1 MAEKVFE
8 PIVLEDLLYVLAE
21 AVEAYQVA
29 AMRDRSGY
37 IAHGYTAETLIEN
50 FPKYFSRQ
58 SSGKAKYIGKSADE
72 ILENYLEGL
81 GYNRNSQKW
90 YKLAQHVVDL
100 ATEEVKDVENY
111 LRETKAERRR
121 RNRSYNEGNVKG
133 NHPFHQTA

>member
-21 AVEAYQVA
+21 AVEAYEVA

-37 IAHGYTAETLIEN
+37 ISRGYTAETLIEN

-58 SSGKAKYIGKSADE
+58 SNGKAKYIGKSANE
-72 ILENYLEGL
+72 ILENYLQGL

-90 YKLAQHVVDL
+90 YKLAQCVVDL
-100 ATEEVKDVENY
+100 ATEEVKDVESY
-111 LRETKAERRR
+111 LRETKAKRQG
-121 RNRSYNEGNVKG
+121 RNRSRNERKIRGG
-133 NHPFHQTA
+133 

>member
-21 AVEAYQVA
+21 AVEAYEVA

-37 IAHGYTAETLIEN
+37 ISRGYTAETLIKN

-72 ILENYLEGL
+72 ILENYLQGL

-90 YKLAQHVVDL
+90 YKLAQCVVDL
-100 ATEEVKDVENY
+100 ATEEVKDVESY
-111 LRETKAERRR
+111 LRETKAKRQG
-121 RNRSYNEGNVKG
+121 RNRSRNERKIRGG
-133 NHPFHQTA
+133 

>member
-90 YKLAQHVVDL
+90 YKLAQYVIDL
-100 ATEEVKDVENY
+100 ATEEIKDVESY

-121 RNRSYNEGNVKG
+121 RNRSYNEGNIKG

>member
-100 ATEEVKDVENY
+100 ATEEVKVVENY
-111 LRETKAERRR
+111 L
-121 RNRSYNEGNVKG
+121 
-133 NHPFHQTA
+133 